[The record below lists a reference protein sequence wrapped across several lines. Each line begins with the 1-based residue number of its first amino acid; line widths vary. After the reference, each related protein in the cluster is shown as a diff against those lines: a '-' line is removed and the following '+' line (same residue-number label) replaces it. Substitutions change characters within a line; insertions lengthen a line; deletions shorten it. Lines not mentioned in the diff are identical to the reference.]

1 MSLAETNKLLPYSL
15 LQEELGI
22 STVRELED
30 LIIEVAKCQNF
41 LLLLCFFLQGISS
54 GVALGKLDQKNSH
67 FEVDFVVG
75 RDIRK
80 IDIGNIVGV
89 LSSWCE
95 NCDSTLSTIETQVE
109 MRIGDLTAIIFLIQK
124 WKSYLILQ
132 GNHI

>member
-1 MSLAETNKLLPYSL
+1 MYS
-15 LQEELGI
+15 
-22 STVRELED
+22 
-30 LIIEVAKCQNF
+30 
-41 LLLLCFFLQGISS
+41 QGISS

-67 FEVDFVVG
+67 FEVDFVIG

-109 MRIGDLTAIIFLIQK
+109 IGIDDSANRVQYLMFGIRPIIFDIPR
-124 WKSYLILQ
+124 WKR
-132 GNHI
+132 

>member
-1 MSLAETNKLLPYSL
+1 MSKLPA
-15 LQEELGI
+15 I
-22 STVRELED
+22 V
-30 LIIEVAKCQNF
+30 
-41 LLLLCFFLQGISS
+41 FFSQGISS

-67 FEVDFVVG
+67 FEVDFVIG

-109 MRIGDLTAIIFLIQK
+109 IRIDDSTAILFDI
-124 WKSYLILQ
+124 
-132 GNHI
+132 

>member
-1 MSLAETNKLLPYSL
+1 MSKLPA
-15 LQEELGI
+15 I
-22 STVRELED
+22 V
-30 LIIEVAKCQNF
+30 F
-41 LLLLCFFLQGISS
+41 LSQGISS

-67 FEVDFVVG
+67 FEVDFVIG

-109 MRIGDLTAIIFLIQK
+109 IGIGG
-124 WKSYLILQ
+124 SS
-132 GNHI
+132 NHV

>member
-1 MSLAETNKLLPYSL
+1 MSK
-15 LQEELGI
+15 
-22 STVRELED
+22 
-30 LIIEVAKCQNF
+30 F
-41 LLLLCFFLQGISS
+41 LTIVFPFQGISS

-67 FEVDFVVG
+67 FEVDFVIG

-109 MRIGDLTAIIFLIQK
+109 MGIGDSTKILFDFPR
-124 WKSYLILQ
+124 WKR
-132 GNHI
+132 

>member
-1 MSLAETNKLLPYSL
+1 M
-15 LQEELGI
+15 
-22 STVRELED
+22 
-30 LIIEVAKCQNF
+30 
-41 LLLLCFFLQGISS
+41 
-54 GVALGKLDQKNSH
+54 ALGKLDQKNSH
-67 FEVDFVVG
+67 FEVDFVIG

-109 MRIGDLTAIIFLIQK
+109 IDIGDFTAIIFDILR

-132 GNHI
+132 ANGI